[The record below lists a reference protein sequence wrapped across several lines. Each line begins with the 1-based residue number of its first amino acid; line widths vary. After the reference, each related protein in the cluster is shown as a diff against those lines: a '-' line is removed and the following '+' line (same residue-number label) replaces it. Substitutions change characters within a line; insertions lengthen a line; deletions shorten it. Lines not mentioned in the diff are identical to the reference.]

1 MPGEDTR
8 TIGQIHDRL
17 AKLWPTTETL
27 TDLYHGF
34 QHYSGWALD
43 EWVTH
48 APFVSQIQAGVT
60 KLWPSAETFTD
71 LYQRLQRGSG
81 QAVSDWV
88 TRASATLLPRNG
100 GSRTRGSRRQDRASS
115 RDSHSCASP
124 E

>member
-8 TIGQIHDRL
+8 TIGPIHDRL

-34 QHYSGWALD
+34 QRYSGRALD

-71 LYQRLQRGSG
+71 LYQRLHRGSG
-81 QAVSDWV
+81 QAV
-88 TRASATLLPRNG
+88 R
-100 GSRTRGSRRQDRASS
+100 RTRGSRRQDRASS
-115 RDSHSCASP
+115 RDSPSCASP
-124 E
+124 Q